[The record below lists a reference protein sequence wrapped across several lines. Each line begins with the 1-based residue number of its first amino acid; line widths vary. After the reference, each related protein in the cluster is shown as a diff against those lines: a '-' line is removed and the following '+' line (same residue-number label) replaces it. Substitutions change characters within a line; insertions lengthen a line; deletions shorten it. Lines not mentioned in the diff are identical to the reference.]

1 MKEETKALTGFLAA
15 ALGATAA
22 LLAWA
27 PLARVNI
34 EGGFEGE
41 RRDLSVL
48 YIDLPL
54 VATGGALV
62 PLTCWLLTLRYS
74 RRPWL
79 AALTTATA
87 TALGIWALT
96 NWWTPHQAPDFTG

>member
-1 MKEETKALTGFLAA
+1 MKEEIKALTGFLVA
-15 ALGATAA
+15 ALGATAT

-27 PLARVNI
+27 PLARVSV
-34 EGGFEGE
+34 EGGFEGAH
-41 RRDLSVL
+41 RDLSVL

-74 RRPWL
+74 QRPWL
-79 AALTTATA
+79 AVLTTATA
-87 TALGIWALT
+87 TVLGVWALT
-96 NWWTPHQAPDFTG
+96 SWWTPHQAPGFTG